1 MIQEEE
7 EEVASYEL
15 ENSGSVVFDRGHD
28 GPQTIKMIVTL
39 PAALP

>member
-15 ENSGSVVFDRGHD
+15 DNFRSAVFYCGHD
-28 GPQTIKMIVTL
+28 GPQIIKMIVTL
-39 PAALP
+39 PATLP